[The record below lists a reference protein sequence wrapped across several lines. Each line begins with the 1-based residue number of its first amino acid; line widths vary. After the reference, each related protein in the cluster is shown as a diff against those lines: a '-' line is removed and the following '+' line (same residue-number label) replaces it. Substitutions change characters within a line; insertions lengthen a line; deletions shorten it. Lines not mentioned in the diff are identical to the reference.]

1 MGLTFVD
8 AVLCLVLLAFDSR
21 ICLYIGVFPSTF
33 QEPTSFLEQ
42 FETKKKLRSVSCVPD
57 WRTCPNIWVRPERC
71 NGFDKRFDELELR
84 LRDLSPTD
92 SRRIIAAMQD
102 MERRTLENI
111 RKFDSIG
118 GVVRQAQVLAHFR
131 DHSRG
136 RCD

>member
-1 MGLTFVD
+1 M
-8 AVLCLVLLAFDSR
+8 AFKARLDG
-21 ICLYIGVFPSTF
+21 IT
-33 QEPTSFLEQ
+33 
-42 FETKKKLRSVSCVPD
+42 
-57 WRTCPNIWVRPERC
+57 ERC

-102 MERRTLENI
+102 MERRTLEHI
-111 RKFDSIG
+111 FKFDSIG

-131 DHSRG
+131 DHSRC